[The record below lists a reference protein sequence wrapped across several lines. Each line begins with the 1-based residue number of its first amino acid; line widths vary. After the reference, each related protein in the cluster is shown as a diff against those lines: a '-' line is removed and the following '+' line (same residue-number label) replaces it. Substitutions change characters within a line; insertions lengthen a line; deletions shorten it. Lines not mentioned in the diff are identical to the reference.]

1 MKTILAVD
9 VGNTR
14 VKWALRESG
23 AAPGRWLAQGA
34 GTAEALVA
42 SLRATLP
49 GAAALSEVVFSSVA
63 GEAVTTAL
71 EQALRA
77 AAGGA
82 PVRRFVPRPAA
93 GGLANRYAAPTL
105 GADRFA
111 AAIGARRLY
120 GDGALVVACFGTATT
135 IDTVSPAH
143 DYLGGLI
150 LPGVDSMLA
159 ALATDTARLPR
170 VAPGAALV
178 EIPDTTEAAIAE
190 GVARAQAG
198 AVRETVEIA
207 RRRFGAARLV
217 ISGGAAPLLLGR
229 LGLAVAA
236 EPVAPAS
243 EAGADIPRFHEDL
256 VLVGLAASAEDEGWE
271 PA

>member
-9 VGNTR
+9 IGNTR
-14 VKWALRESG
+14 VKWALRAAG
-23 AAPGRWLAQGA
+23 AAPATWLAQGA
-34 GTAEALVA
+34 GPAEALVGA
-42 SLRATLP
+42 LRATLP
-49 GAAALSEVVFSSVA
+49 PAATLAEVIFSSVA
-63 GEAVTTAL
+63 GDAVTAAV
-71 EQALRA
+71 EQALRV

-82 PVRRFVPRPAA
+82 PVRRFVTRAAA
-93 GGLANRYAAPTL
+93 GGLVNRYAAPTL
-105 GADRFA
+105 GADRLA

-120 GDGALVVACFGTATT
+120 VDGALVVASFGTATT
-135 IDTVSPAH
+135 VDTVSPTH

-150 LPGVDSMLA
+150 LPGVDSMLG

-170 VAPGAALV
+170 VALADMPV
-178 EIPDTTEAAIAE
+178 DIPDTTDAAIAE

-198 AVRETVEIA
+198 AVLQTLDIA

-217 ISGGAAPLLLGR
+217 IAGGAAGALLGR
-229 LGLAVAA
+229 LGVP
-236 EPVAPAS
+236 E
-243 EAGADIPRFHEDL
+243 GAHFHEDL